1 MQGVRCADRSH
12 FQFAVVIREFE
23 HPRLPD
29 LPDTVVRLDSL
40 RVVDGTPR
48 FHWTLSGP
56 GGTGSRIHVSGYEEW
71 TMNEDG
77 LIRRSRG
84 HMDTE
89 EYQRQLEEGAP
100 DG

>member
-1 MQGVRCADRSH
+1 
-12 FQFAVVIREFE
+12 VVIREFE

-56 GGTGSRIHVSGYEEW
+56 GGTGSRIHASGYEE
-71 TMNEDG
+71 
-77 LIRRSRG
+77 
-84 HMDTE
+84 
-89 EYQRQLEEGAP
+89 
-100 DG
+100 

>member
-1 MQGVRCADRSH
+1 
-12 FQFAVVIREFE
+12 
-23 HPRLPD
+23 
-29 LPDTVVRLDSL
+29 
-40 RVVDGTPR
+40 
-48 FHWTLSGP
+48 
-56 GGTGSRIHVSGYEEW
+56 
-71 TMNEDG
+71 MNEDG